1 MRWAKPLDVELLL
14 EVAAQHEGLV
24 TVEDGAVMGGAGSA
38 VLEALAAGGLA
49 KPVLQLGLPDVFIEH
64 GDPAV
69 LMALQGLDAP
79 GIEAAILKRFGA
91 LLTPGR
97 PVLKAVA

>member
-1 MRWAKPLDVELLL
+1 
-14 EVAAQHEGLV
+14 
-24 TVEDGAVMGGAGSA
+24 
-38 VLEALAAGGLA
+38 LAAGGLS

-79 GIEAAILKRFGA
+79 GIEAAVVKRFGA
-91 LLTPGR
+91 LLTSTR